1 MNTNNDK
8 KSQVVSTGDWLVTKI
23 LMQIP
28 ILNIILLL
36 IWSFQKD
43 QNYNKSNW
51 AKATLIIYIIKIVF
65 IIIIITTFLSFFIA
79 LFNADNYYI

>member
-1 MNTNNDK
+1 MFKYFIKINIIINITANNMNTNNDK
-8 KSQVVSTGDWLVTKI
+8 KSQVVSTGDWLITKI

-43 QNYNKSNW
+43 QNYYKSNW
-51 AKATLIIYIIKIVF
+51 AKAT
-65 IIIIITTFLSFFIA
+65 SS
-79 LFNADNYYI
+79 